1 MVEHNLQLQFRMNGI
16 GVNKTFDGNCEEADE
31 DVQIEARKQ
40 RDIYAK

>member
-1 MVEHNLQLQFRMNGI
+1 MIEHNLQLQFRMDDI

-40 RDIYAK
+40 GDIYAK